1 MTEQSDLNNSLSCIS
16 VADDAANTRIN
27 TDKID
32 IKTYPIRCSNC
43 SNISILKADFKKDYY
58 CTICDKGHKNEYNSF
73 SSFSLGANK
82 DLSKMLC
89 NDCQKSTEE
98 TRLYKCLN
106 SDLFYCEDCKENHT
120 EKNNDNNF
128 QEINKFDGVCPL
140 HQEKFKYFNLEK
152 KSHFCEICFINNKNN
167 KKRNNIELEKI
178 IGNKDGLER
187 EYNKVKENM
196 TICNSIQKIM
206 NDWLNELS
214 NKVKNYCET
223 LNNYYLIQNSILF
236 FLNNDDLYNYNY
248 NALINYKTFKN
259 KNNNNIDLYIQQINT
274 KINSFYNRNTDL
286 VKMSSNFIQLLN
298 DFNDVNFIINSE
310 DTKNLYSGSSQKRG
324 VEALNTQRKV
334 PKLENMSRKKIDFG
348 SEIKFFSEL
357 NEDRNLILGLK
368 NGSVQICEMAEKEIK
383 SQLLINEFSNE
394 IKSIKALDTNLFA
407 VTDGCSKIKII
418 ELESEKKSMNYK
430 VIQSLYLKSNSEN
443 IYCMTYLQ
451 NLSKAKKR
459 HYLCIG
465 DESNILIWKSN
476 KEPKNMKFPEEIYAD
491 DTSGSGSENSD
502 EETKED
508 ERPLQ
513 FTLVKDIQLNTLT
526 RCIIE
531 VNEKY
536 IVAAC
541 TDKKTIKIFDI
552 ENDFEEIKS
561 FKNIP
566 ITSGSSVLAFFPER
580 EAIICGCTD
589 GFRIITTKIFEIKRV
604 HCKYMVTSLMTF
616 GNKYILNC
624 GIYKN
629 ESKIRQYKLD
639 EFYQFSKSSEKDLH
653 GNEVWNFKVID
664 NKVFYSNKNYLY
676 FLE

>member
-16 VADDAANTRIN
+16 VADDAANTRTN
-27 TDKID
+27 TDKAE

-43 SNISILKADFKKDYY
+43 SNISILKADFKKNYY

-73 SSFSLGANK
+73 SSFLLGANK

-89 NDCQKSTEE
+89 HECQKSTEE
-98 TRLYKCLN
+98 IRLYKCHN
-106 SDLFYCEDCKENHT
+106 CDLFYCEDCKGIHS
-120 EKNNDNNF
+120 EKNNHDYF
-128 QEINKFDGVCPL
+128 QEINKFDGICPVDN
-140 HQEKFKYFNLEK
+140 EKFKYFNIEK
-152 KSHFCEICFINNKNN
+152 KSHFCEICFNNNKNN
-167 KKRNNIELEKI
+167 NNKRNNIELEKI
-178 IGNKDGLER
+178 IGNKDGIER

-206 NDWLNELS
+206 NDWLNELT

-223 LNNYYLIQNSILF
+223 LNNYYWVQNSILF

-259 KNNNNIDLYIQQINT
+259 KNNIDLYIQQINT
-274 KINSFYNRNTDL
+274 KINSFYKRDTNL
-286 VKMSSNFIQLLN
+286 VKMSDNFIQLLN
-298 DFNDVNFIINSE
+298 DFNDVNFVINSE
-310 DTKNLYSGSSQKRG
+310 NTKNFYSGKSQKNG
-324 VEALNTQRKV
+324 GEALEGQKKP
-334 PKLENMSRKKIDFG
+334 PKLEKMSRKKIDFG
-348 SEIKFFSEL
+348 SEIKCFSEL
-357 NEDRNLILGLK
+357 NEDKNLILGFK
-368 NGSVQICEMAEKEIK
+368 DGRVQICEMAEKEIK
-383 SQLLINEFSNE
+383 SQLLINEFSDE
-394 IKSIKALDTNLFA
+394 IKSIKALDTNLLA
-407 VTDGCSKIKII
+407 VTDGSSKIKII
-418 ELESEKKSMNYK
+418 ELESGKNSMKYK
-430 VIQSLYLKSNSEN
+430 VIQNLYMKSDSEN
-443 IYCMTYLQ
+443 IYCMTYLP

-459 HYLCIG
+459 HYLCTG
-465 DESNILIWKSN
+465 DESHILIWKSN
-476 KEPKNMKFPEEIYAD
+476 KVPKYLKFTEEIYAD
-491 DTSGSGSENSD
+491 DTSGSENSD

-508 ERPLQ
+508 ETPLQ

-526 RCIIE
+526 RSIIE
-531 VNEKY
+531 VNDKY
-536 IVAAC
+536 LVAAC
-541 TDKKTIKIFDI
+541 TGKKTIKIFDI

-566 ITSGSSVLAFFPER
+566 ITSGSSILTFFPEK

-589 GFRIITTKIFEIKRV
+589 GFRIITTKNFEMKRV

-624 GIYKN
+624 GICKN

-639 EFYQFSKSSEKDLH
+639 EFYQYSKSSEKDLH
-653 GNEVWNFKVID
+653 GNEVWNFRVIN